1 MASFTFS
8 FMAFTAAMDREE
20 KKTGSPSFRLS
31 RYASTPLPPH
41 LVFPRFLLDMNV
53 RFTAKE
59 VYAIMLDMT
68 LNSEAA
74 QTDQQGRRYLEFFNK
89 TVAELIDR
97 TPSTVAQSL
106 CELEAVGLVKKKLM
120 VRNAPYRIYVKLPA
134 WEVGP

>member
-1 MASFTFS
+1 M
-8 FMAFTAAMDREE
+8 
-20 KKTGSPSFRLS
+20 KTDYITGGS
-31 RYASTPLPPH
+31 TLPPH
-41 LVFPRFLLDMNV
+41 LIFPRFLLDMNI

-106 CELEAVGLVKKKLM
+106 CELEAVGLVEKKLM
-120 VRNAPYRIYVKLPA
+120 ARNAPYRIYVMLPA
-134 WEVGP
+134 GEDVS